1 MADGTVRGMAD
12 GTVPPSSGR
21 AAAQAAELALDATT
35 AQVLRTHLPGVAE
48 TVVAA
53 IIDEVPPYS
62 QPFQGR
68 MGRVIEQ
75 AVHTSLDSFLDAATR
90 TSPLDDG
97 DGTAIGVGL
106 QAAEELGRVEARA
119 GRPVDALLS
128 AYRVG
133 ARVSWREISRAA
145 VAQGVDSGTLGRLA
159 EVVFTYIDELSAAS
173 VAGHN
178 AETQSSERAR
188 MVHLDRLTRALL
200 AGVSEPELA
209 DAAETARWTP
219 PRTLTAVLVHAD
231 RLLNTAA
238 MLDPRTLTLAE
249 DLPSGIGTPAED
261 VALLLVPDA
270 GGAARATLLT
280 VLSGR
285 EAVVGPARPWQRA
298 RRSYARALRGW
309 ALPRTEDVVDTEQH
323 LPQII
328 LGADR
333 AAVADLRQ
341 AALAP
346 FDDLPEATAERL
358 AETLRAWLLLQ
369 GRRELVAETL
379 HVHPQTVRYRMS
391 QIRELFGER
400 LQDPDEVLA
409 LLIALSAP
417 R

>member
-106 QAAEELGRVEARA
+106 QAAEELGRGEARA

-309 ALPRTEDVVDTEQH
+309 ALPRTEDVVDTERH

>member
-1 MADGTVRGMAD
+1 MTGSTREPGL
-12 GTVPPSSGR
+12 GPGR
-21 AAAQAAELALDATT
+21 AAAQAAELALDGET
-35 AQVLRTHLPGVAE
+35 AAALRTYLPEVSE

-53 IIDEVPPYS
+53 IINEVPAYS

-75 AVHTSLDSFLDAATR
+75 AVHTSLDSFLDAAAR
-90 TSPLDDG
+90 DAPPQDG
-97 DGTAIGVGL
+97 EETAIGVGV
-106 QAAEELGRVEARA
+106 QAARDLGRVEARA

-133 ARVSWREISRAA
+133 ARVSWREISRLA
-145 VAQGVDSGTLGRLA
+145 VARGVDSGTLGRFA

-188 MVHLDRLTRALL
+188 MVHLDRLVRALL
-200 AGVSEPELA
+200 AGASEPELV

-219 PRTLTAVLVHAD
+219 PRTLTAVLVRDD

-249 DLPSGIGTPAED
+249 DLPTGAITPPDGI
-261 VALLLVPDA
+261 ALLLVPDV
-270 GGAARATLLT
+270 GGAARATLLE
-280 VLSGR
+280 VLAGR

-309 ALPRTEDVVDTEQH
+309 ALPRTEDVLDTDRH
-323 LPQII
+323 LPQIV
-328 LGADR
+328 LAADR
-333 AAVADLRQ
+333 SAMADLRE
-341 AALAP
+341 ATLAP
-346 FDDLPEATAERL
+346 FAELPEATAERL
-358 AETLRAWLLLQ
+358 SETLRAWLLLQ
-369 GRRELVAETL
+369 GRRELVAEAL
-379 HVHPQTVRYRMS
+379 HVHPQTVRYRMG

-409 LLIALSAP
+409 ILIALSGP

>member
-1 MADGTVRGMAD
+1 MVRGMAD

-35 AQVLRTHLPGVAE
+35 ARVLRTHLPGVAE

-106 QAAEELGRVEARA
+106 QAAEELGRGEARA

>member
-1 MADGTVRGMAD
+1 MTD

-21 AAAQAAELALDATT
+21 TAAQAAELALDATT
-35 AQVLRTHLPGVAE
+35 ARVLRTHLPGVAE

-75 AVHTSLDSFLDAATR
+75 AVHTSLDSFLDAATL
-90 TSPLDDG
+90 TSPRASTG
-97 DGTAIGVGL
+97 DGTPIGVGL

-188 MVHLDRLTRALL
+188 VVHLDRLTRALL

-249 DLPSGIGTPAED
+249 DLPSGIATPAED

-270 GGAARATLLT
+270 GSAARATLLT

-298 RRSYARALRGW
+298 RSSYTRALRGW
-309 ALPRTEDVVDTEQH
+309 ALTRTEDVVDTERY
-323 LPQII
+323 LPQIV

-333 AAVADLRQ
+333 AAAADLRQ

-369 GRRELVAETL
+369 GRRELVAEAL

>member
-35 AQVLRTHLPGVAE
+35 ARVLRTHLPRVAE

-106 QAAEELGRVEARA
+106 QAAEELGRGEARA

>member
-1 MADGTVRGMAD
+1 MTD

-21 AAAQAAELALDATT
+21 TAAQAAELALDATT
-35 AQVLRTHLPGVAE
+35 ARVLRTHLPGVAE

-75 AVHTSLDSFLDAATR
+75 AVHTSLDSFLDAATLA
-90 TSPLDDG
+90 SPRASTG
-97 DGTAIGVGL
+97 DGTGIGVGL

-188 MVHLDRLTRALL
+188 VVHLDRLTRALL

-249 DLPSGIGTPAED
+249 DLPSGIATPAED

-270 GGAARATLLT
+270 GSAARATLLT

-298 RRSYARALRGW
+298 RSSYTRALRGW
-309 ALPRTEDVVDTEQH
+309 ALTRTEDVVDTERY
-323 LPQII
+323 LPQIV

-333 AAVADLRQ
+333 AAAADLRQ

>member
-1 MADGTVRGMAD
+1 MTGSTREPDLG
-12 GTVPPSSGR
+12 PGR
-21 AAAQAAELALDATT
+21 AAAQAAELALDGET
-35 AQVLRTHLPGVAE
+35 AAALRTYLPEVSE

-53 IIDEVPPYS
+53 IINEVPAYS

-75 AVHTSLDSFLDAATR
+75 AVHTSLDSFLDAAAR
-90 TSPLDDG
+90 DAPPQDG
-97 DGTAIGVGL
+97 EETAIGVGV
-106 QAAEELGRVEARA
+106 QAARDLGRVEARA

-133 ARVSWREISRAA
+133 ARVSWREISRLA
-145 VAQGVDSGTLGRLA
+145 VARGVDSGTLGRFA

-188 MVHLDRLTRALL
+188 MVHLDRLVRALL
-200 AGVSEPELA
+200 AGASEPELV

-219 PRTLTAVLVHAD
+219 PRTLTAVLVRDD

-249 DLPSGIGTPAED
+249 DLPTGAITAPDGI
-261 VALLLVPDA
+261 ALLLVPDV
-270 GGAARATLLT
+270 GGAARATLLE
-280 VLSGR
+280 VLAGR

-309 ALPRTEDVVDTEQH
+309 ALPRTEDVLDTDRH
-323 LPQII
+323 LPQIV
-328 LGADR
+328 LAADR
-333 AAVADLRQ
+333 SAMADLRE
-341 AALAP
+341 ATLAP
-346 FDDLPEATAERL
+346 FAELPEATAERL
-358 AETLRAWLLLQ
+358 SETLRAWLLLQ
-369 GRRELVAETL
+369 GRRELVAEAL
-379 HVHPQTVRYRMS
+379 HVHPQTVRYRMG

-409 LLIALSAP
+409 ILIALSGP

>member
-1 MADGTVRGMAD
+1 MTGSTREPDLG
-12 GTVPPSSGR
+12 PGR
-21 AAAQAAELALDATT
+21 AAAQAAELALDGET
-35 AQVLRTHLPGVAE
+35 AAALRTYLPEVSE

-53 IIDEVPPYS
+53 IINEVPAYS

-75 AVHTSLDSFLDAATR
+75 AVHTSLDSFLDAAAR
-90 TSPLDDG
+90 DAPPQDG
-97 DGTAIGVGL
+97 EETAIGVGV
-106 QAAEELGRVEARA
+106 QAARDLGRVEARA

-133 ARVSWREISRAA
+133 ARVSWREISRLA
-145 VAQGVDSGTLGRLA
+145 VARGVDSGTLGRFA

-188 MVHLDRLTRALL
+188 MVHLDRLVRALL
-200 AGVSEPELA
+200 AGASEPELV

-219 PRTLTAVLVHAD
+219 PRTLTAVLVRDD

-249 DLPSGIGTPAED
+249 DLPTGAITPPDGI
-261 VALLLVPDA
+261 ALLLVPDV
-270 GGAARATLLT
+270 GGAARATLLE
-280 VLSGR
+280 VLAGR

-309 ALPRTEDVVDTEQH
+309 ALPRTEDVLDTDRH
-323 LPQII
+323 LPQIV
-328 LGADR
+328 LAADR
-333 AAVADLRQ
+333 SAMADLRE
-341 AALAP
+341 ATLAP
-346 FDDLPEATAERL
+346 FAELPEATAERL
-358 AETLRAWLLLQ
+358 SETLRAWLLLQ
-369 GRRELVAETL
+369 GRRELVAEAL
-379 HVHPQTVRYRMS
+379 HVHPQTVRYRMG

-409 LLIALSAP
+409 ILIALSGP

>member
-1 MADGTVRGMAD
+1 MTGSTREPDLG
-12 GTVPPSSGR
+12 PGR
-21 AAAQAAELALDATT
+21 AAAQAAELALDGET
-35 AQVLRTHLPGVAE
+35 AAALRTYLPEVSE

-53 IIDEVPPYS
+53 IINEVPAYS

-75 AVHTSLDSFLDAATR
+75 AVHTSLDSFLDAAAR
-90 TSPLDDG
+90 DAPPQDG
-97 DGTAIGVGL
+97 EETAIGVGV
-106 QAAEELGRVEARA
+106 QAARDLGRVEARA

-133 ARVSWREISRAA
+133 ARVSWREISRLA
-145 VAQGVDSGTLGRLA
+145 VARGVDSGTLGRFA

-188 MVHLDRLTRALL
+188 MVHLDRLVRALL
-200 AGVSEPELA
+200 AGASEPELV

-219 PRTLTAVLVHAD
+219 PRTLTAVLVRDD

-249 DLPSGIGTPAED
+249 DLPTGAITAPDGI
-261 VALLLVPDA
+261 ALLLVPDV
-270 GGAARATLLT
+270 GGAARATLLE
-280 VLSGR
+280 VLAGR

-309 ALPRTEDVVDTEQH
+309 ALPRTEDVLDTDRH
-323 LPQII
+323 LPQIV
-328 LGADR
+328 LAADR
-333 AAVADLRQ
+333 SAMADLRE
-341 AALAP
+341 ATLAP
-346 FDDLPEATAERL
+346 FAELPEATAERL
-358 AETLRAWLLLQ
+358 SETLRAWLLLQ
-369 GRRELVAETL
+369 GRREHVAEAL
-379 HVHPQTVRYRMS
+379 HVHPQTVRYRMG

-409 LLIALSAP
+409 ILIALSGP

>member
-1 MADGTVRGMAD
+1 MTGSTREPDLG
-12 GTVPPSSGR
+12 PGR
-21 AAAQAAELALDATT
+21 AAAQAAELALDGET
-35 AQVLRTHLPGVAE
+35 AAALRTYLPEVSE

-53 IIDEVPPYS
+53 IINEVPAYS

-75 AVHTSLDSFLDAATR
+75 AVHTSLDSFLDAAAR
-90 TSPLDDG
+90 DAPPQDG
-97 DGTAIGVGL
+97 EETAIGVGV
-106 QAAEELGRVEARA
+106 QAARDLGRVEARA

-133 ARVSWREISRAA
+133 ARVSWREISRLA
-145 VAQGVDSGTLGRLA
+145 VARGVDSGTLGRFA

-178 AETQSSERAR
+178 AETQSTERAR
-188 MVHLDRLTRALL
+188 MVHLDRLVRALL
-200 AGVSEPELA
+200 AGASEPELV

-219 PRTLTAVLVHAD
+219 PRTLTAVLVRDD

-249 DLPSGIGTPAED
+249 DLPTGAITPPDGI
-261 VALLLVPDA
+261 ALLLVPDV
-270 GGAARATLLT
+270 GGAARATLLE
-280 VLSGR
+280 VLAGR

-309 ALPRTEDVVDTEQH
+309 ALPRTEDVLDTDRH
-323 LPQII
+323 LPQIV
-328 LGADR
+328 LAADR
-333 AAVADLRQ
+333 SAMADLRE
-341 AALAP
+341 ATLAP
-346 FDDLPEATAERL
+346 FAELPEATAERL
-358 AETLRAWLLLQ
+358 SETLRAWLLLQ
-369 GRRELVAETL
+369 GRRELVAEAL
-379 HVHPQTVRYRMS
+379 HVHPQTVRYRMG

-409 LLIALSAP
+409 ILIALSGP

>member
-1 MADGTVRGMAD
+1 MVRGMED

-106 QAAEELGRVEARA
+106 QAAEELGRGEARA

>member
-1 MADGTVRGMAD
+1 MVRGMED

-75 AVHTSLDSFLDAATR
+75 AVHTSLDSFLDAATLA
-90 TSPLDDG
+90 SPRASTG

-200 AGVSEPELA
+200 TGVSEPELA

-249 DLPSGIGTPAED
+249 DLPSGIATPAED

-309 ALPRTEDVVDTEQH
+309 ALPRTEDVVDTERH

>member
-1 MADGTVRGMAD
+1 MVRGMED

-249 DLPSGIGTPAED
+249 DLPSAIATPAED

-309 ALPRTEDVVDTEQH
+309 ALPRTEDVVDTERH

>member
-1 MADGTVRGMAD
+1 MVREMAD

-35 AQVLRTHLPGVAE
+35 ARVLRTHLPGVAE

-106 QAAEELGRVEARA
+106 QAAEELGRGEARA

-145 VAQGVDSGTLGRLA
+145 VAQGVDSATLGRLA

-219 PRTLTAVLVHAD
+219 PRTLTAVLVRAD

-249 DLPSGIGTPAED
+249 DLPSGIGAPAED

-309 ALPRTEDVVDTEQH
+309 ALPRTEDVVDTERH
-323 LPQII
+323 LPQIV

-333 AAVADLRQ
+333 TAVADLRQ

>member
-1 MADGTVRGMAD
+1 MAD
-12 GTVPPSSGR
+12 GTVPPPSGR

-106 QAAEELGRVEARA
+106 QAAEELGRGEARA

-249 DLPSGIGTPAED
+249 DLPSGIGAPAED

-309 ALPRTEDVVDTEQH
+309 ALPRTEDVVDTERH
-323 LPQII
+323 LPQIV

>member
-1 MADGTVRGMAD
+1 MAD

-249 DLPSGIGTPAED
+249 DLPSGIATPAED

-309 ALPRTEDVVDTEQH
+309 ALPRTEDVVDTERH
-323 LPQII
+323 LPQIV

>member
-35 AQVLRTHLPGVAE
+35 ARVLRTHLPRVAE

>member
-1 MADGTVRGMAD
+1 MTGSTREPDLG
-12 GTVPPSSGR
+12 PGR
-21 AAAQAAELALDATT
+21 AAAQAAELALDGET
-35 AQVLRTHLPGVAE
+35 AAALRTYLPEVSE

-53 IIDEVPPYS
+53 IINEVPAYS

-75 AVHTSLDSFLDAATR
+75 AVHTSLDSFLDAAAR
-90 TSPLDDG
+90 NAPPQDG
-97 DGTAIGVGL
+97 EETAIGVGV
-106 QAAEELGRVEARA
+106 QAARDLGRVEARA

-133 ARVSWREISRAA
+133 ARVSWREISRLA
-145 VAQGVDSGTLGRLA
+145 VARGVDSGTLGRFA

-188 MVHLDRLTRALL
+188 MVHLDRLVRALL
-200 AGVSEPELA
+200 AGASEPELV

-219 PRTLTAVLVHAD
+219 PRTLTAVLVRDD

-249 DLPSGIGTPAED
+249 DLPTGAITPPDGI
-261 VALLLVPDA
+261 ALLLVPDV
-270 GGAARATLLT
+270 GGAARATLLE
-280 VLSGR
+280 VLAGR

-309 ALPRTEDVVDTEQH
+309 ALPRTEDVLDTDRH
-323 LPQII
+323 LPQIV
-328 LGADR
+328 LAADR
-333 AAVADLRQ
+333 SAMADLRE
-341 AALAP
+341 ATLAP
-346 FDDLPEATAERL
+346 FAELPEATAERL
-358 AETLRAWLLLQ
+358 SETLRAWLLLQ
-369 GRRELVAETL
+369 GRRELVAEAL
-379 HVHPQTVRYRMS
+379 HVHPQTVRYRMG

-409 LLIALSAP
+409 ILIALSGP

>member
-1 MADGTVRGMAD
+1 MAD

-35 AQVLRTHLPGVAE
+35 ARVLRTHLPRVAE

-159 EVVFTYIDELSAAS
+159 EVVFIYIDELSAAS

-188 MVHLDRLTRALL
+188 VVHLDRLTRALL
-200 AGVSEPELA
+200 AGASEPELA

-249 DLPSGIGTPAED
+249 DLPSGIATPAED

-309 ALPRTEDVVDTEQH
+309 ALPRTEDVVDTERH
-323 LPQII
+323 LPQIV

>member
-1 MADGTVRGMAD
+1 MTD

-21 AAAQAAELALDATT
+21 TAAQAAELALDATT
-35 AQVLRTHLPGVAE
+35 ARVLRTHLPGVAE

-75 AVHTSLDSFLDAATR
+75 AVHTSLDSFLDAATLA
-90 TSPLDDG
+90 SPRASTG

-188 MVHLDRLTRALL
+188 VVHLDRLTRALL

-249 DLPSGIGTPAED
+249 DLPSGIATPAED

-270 GGAARATLLT
+270 GSAARATLLT

-298 RRSYARALRGW
+298 RSSYARALRGW
-309 ALPRTEDVVDTEQH
+309 ALTRTEDVVDTERY
-323 LPQII
+323 LPQIV

-369 GRRELVAETL
+369 GRRELVAEAL

>member
-1 MADGTVRGMAD
+1 MTGSEREPDLG
-12 GTVPPSSGR
+12 PGR
-21 AAAQAAELALDATT
+21 AAAQAAELALDGET
-35 AQVLRTHLPGVAE
+35 AAALRTYLPEVSE

-53 IIDEVPPYS
+53 IINEVPAYS

-75 AVHTSLDSFLDAATR
+75 AVHTSLDSFLDAAAR
-90 TSPLDDG
+90 DAPPQDG
-97 DGTAIGVGL
+97 EETAIGVGV
-106 QAAEELGRVEARA
+106 QAARDLGRVEARA

-133 ARVSWREISRAA
+133 ARVSWREISRLA
-145 VAQGVDSGTLGRLA
+145 VARGVDSGTLGRFA

-188 MVHLDRLTRALL
+188 MVHLDRLVRALL
-200 AGVSEPELA
+200 AGASEPELV

-219 PRTLTAVLVHAD
+219 PRTLTAVLVRDD

-249 DLPSGIGTPAED
+249 DLPTGAITPPDGI
-261 VALLLVPDA
+261 ALLLVPDV
-270 GGAARATLLT
+270 GGAARATLLE
-280 VLSGR
+280 VLAGR

-309 ALPRTEDVVDTEQH
+309 ALPRTEDVLDTDRH
-323 LPQII
+323 LPQIV
-328 LGADR
+328 LAADR
-333 AAVADLRQ
+333 SAMADLRE
-341 AALAP
+341 ATLAP
-346 FDDLPEATAERL
+346 FAELPEATAERL
-358 AETLRAWLLLQ
+358 SETLRAWLLLQ
-369 GRRELVAETL
+369 GRRELVAEAL
-379 HVHPQTVRYRMS
+379 HVHPQTVRYRMG

-409 LLIALSAP
+409 ILIALSGP

>member
-1 MADGTVRGMAD
+1 MADGTF
-12 GTVPPSSGR
+12 PPSSGR

-106 QAAEELGRVEARA
+106 QAAEELGRGEARA

-249 DLPSGIGTPAED
+249 DLPSGIATPAED

-309 ALPRTEDVVDTEQH
+309 ALPRTEDVVDTERH
-323 LPQII
+323 LPQIV

>member
-1 MADGTVRGMAD
+1 VSEGAGI
-12 GTVPPSSGR
+12 PSSGR
-21 AAAQAAELALDATT
+21 AAAQAAELALDAST
-35 AQVLRTHLPGVAE
+35 ARVLRTHLPEVAE

-90 TSPLDDG
+90 SAPLDDAG

-106 QAAEELGRVEARA
+106 QAAEELGRVEARN
-119 GRPVDALLS
+119 GRPIDALLS

-178 AETQSSERAR
+178 TETQSNERAR
-188 MVHLDRLTRALL
+188 VVHLDRLTRALL
-200 AGVSEPELA
+200 AGASEPELA
-209 DAAETARWTP
+209 DAAEVARWTP
-219 PRTLTAVLVHAD
+219 PRTLTAVLVRAD

-249 DLPSGIGTPAED
+249 DLPTGNVTPAED

-270 GGAARATLLT
+270 GGPARTRLLA

-309 ALPRTEDVVDTEQH
+309 TLTRAEDVFDTERH
-323 LPQII
+323 LTQIV

-333 AAVADLRQ
+333 AALADLRE
-341 AALAP
+341 ASLAP
-346 FDDLPEATAERL
+346 FADVPEGTAERL

-369 GRRELVAETL
+369 GRRELVAESL
-379 HVHPQTVRYRMS
+379 HVHPQTVRYRMG
-391 QIRELFGER
+391 QIRELFGDR

-417 R
+417 DPR